1 MSQNNR
7 MLGEAKISKLRDT
20 GVPVT
25 AMNAHLSS
33 HGEPL

>member
-25 AMNAHLSS
+25 AMN
-33 HGEPL
+33 EWVTMK